1 MDGRPKHIEI
11 CVDGA
16 LYLQPKKED
25 RKKEK
30 KKKNRKC
37 KSSSTTVVG
46 LEMNYFQTTF
56 IVLGLKYRNEFIVS
70 T

>member
-1 MDGRPKHIEI
+1 MIRYVRHSFDLFEKVVKSIIQLLDEKAQRKLVDGRPKHIEI

-30 KKKNRKC
+30 EKK
-37 KSSSTTVVG
+37 
-46 LEMNYFQTTF
+46 
-56 IVLGLKYRNEFIVS
+56 
-70 T
+70 

>member
-1 MDGRPKHIEI
+1 MIRYVRHSFDPFKKVVKSIIELLDEKAQRKLVDGRPKHIEI

-30 KKKNRKC
+30 KKK
-37 KSSSTTVVG
+37 
-46 LEMNYFQTTF
+46 
-56 IVLGLKYRNEFIVS
+56 
-70 T
+70 